1 MSVSYPGTNVTPST
15 RYPPARMAPADGKV
29 LGLGDCK
36 GRVVGQGCHSSDTG
50 RGNAEIASS
59 HRDSGDLDA
68 RTTRCGGGFPRGSE
82 TLRRCGSLRLGEL
95 RDVQAAGYPNFLGMA
110 GLHRFFHTPAD
121 DLRTTSPE
129 ILEPVARAFADAV
142 RKAAERG
149 ERAFK

>member
-1 MSVSYPGTNVTPST
+1 M
-15 RYPPARMAPADGKV
+15 
-29 LGLGDCK
+29 
-36 GRVVGQGCHSSDTG
+36 
-50 RGNAEIASS
+50 
-59 HRDSGDLDA
+59 
-68 RTTRCGGGFPRGSE
+68 
-82 TLRRCGSLRLGEL
+82 
-95 RDVQAAGYPNFLGMA
+95 QAAGYPNFLGMA